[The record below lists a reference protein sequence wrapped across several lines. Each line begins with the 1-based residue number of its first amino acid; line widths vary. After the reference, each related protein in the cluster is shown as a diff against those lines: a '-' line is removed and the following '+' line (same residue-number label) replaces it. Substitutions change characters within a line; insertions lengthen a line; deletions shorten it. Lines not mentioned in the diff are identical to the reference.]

1 MLEKTY
7 KIIGGRIMKKTAVLL
22 YDSFCHF
29 EISVA
34 LEILALKNKEIV
46 VFAKSKE
53 LILSEERLKIVP
65 DKTIFELDIN
75 EYDSLLLPG
84 AVDIESAIKD
94 PEIIEFIK
102 KFSNKVIGAI
112 SIAPVLLLKAGIL
125 NGKPFMAGV
134 NKEELLEE
142 GFLESDLTLM
152 KDWDECIK
160 NPIEEGYILED
171 KIITSVSYNFV
182 KFGIQFAKILGIEIS
197 PKSFGI

>member
-1 MLEKTY
+1 
-7 KIIGGRIMKKTAVLL
+7 MKKTAVLL
-22 YDSFCHF
+22 YESFCHF

-34 LEILALKNKEIV
+34 LEILVLKNKEID

-53 LILSEERLKIVP
+53 VILSEERLKIVP
-65 DKTIFELDIN
+65 DKTIFDIDIN

-94 PEIIEFIK
+94 PEIIEFVK
-102 KFSNKVIGAI
+102 KFSDKVIGAI

-152 KDWDECIK
+152 KDWDECIE
-160 NPIEEGYILED
+160 NPIEKGYILED

-182 KFGIQFAKILGIEIS
+182 KFGIQFAKMLGIEIS

>member
-1 MLEKTY
+1 
-7 KIIGGRIMKKTAVLL
+7 MKKTVVLL
-22 YDSFCHF
+22 YESFCHF

-34 LEILALKNKEIV
+34 LEILALKNKEID

-53 LILSEERLKIVP
+53 VILSEERLKIVP

-94 PEIIEFIK
+94 PEIIEFVK
-102 KFSNKVIGAI
+102 KFSDKVIGAI

-152 KDWDECIK
+152 KDWDECLE

-182 KFGIQFAKILGIEIS
+182 KFGIQFAKMLGIEIS

>member
-1 MLEKTY
+1 
-7 KIIGGRIMKKTAVLL
+7 MKKTAVLL

-53 LILSEERLKIVP
+53 AILSEERLKIVP
-65 DKTIFELDIN
+65 EKTIFDLDIN

-112 SIAPVLLLKAGIL
+112 SIAPVLLLKAGVL

-152 KDWDECIK
+152 KDWDECIE
-160 NPIEEGYILED
+160 NPIEEGYLHSENIL
-171 KIITSVSYNFV
+171 TSVSYNFV
-182 KFGIQFAKILGIEIS
+182 RFGLQFAKMLGIEIS
-197 PKSFGI
+197 PKSFGV

>member
-1 MLEKTY
+1 
-7 KIIGGRIMKKTAVLL
+7 MKKTAVLL
-22 YDSFCHF
+22 YESFCHF

-34 LEILALKNKEIV
+34 LEILALKNKEID
-46 VFAKSKE
+46 VFAKSKGA
-53 LILSEERLKIVP
+53 ILSEERLKIVP

-94 PEIIEFIK
+94 SEIIEFIK
-102 KFSNKVIGAI
+102 KFNNKIIGAI

-125 NGKPFMAGV
+125 NSKPFMAGV

-152 KDWDECIK
+152 KDWDECIE
-160 NPIEEGYILED
+160 NSIEEGYILED

>member
-1 MLEKTY
+1 
-7 KIIGGRIMKKTAVLL
+7 MKKTAVLL

-34 LEILALKNKEIV
+34 LEILALKNKEID

-53 LILSEERLKIVP
+53 VILSEERLKIVP

-94 PEIIEFIK
+94 SEIIEFIK

-152 KDWDECIK
+152 KDWDECIE

-182 KFGIQFAKILGIEIS
+182 KFGLQFAKMLGIEIS

>member
-1 MLEKTY
+1 
-7 KIIGGRIMKKTAVLL
+7 MKKTAVLL
-22 YDSFCHF
+22 YESFCHF

-34 LEILALKNKEIV
+34 LEILALKNKEID

-53 LILSEERLKIVP
+53 VILSEERLKIVP

-94 PEIIEFIK
+94 SEIIEFIK

-152 KDWDECIK
+152 KDWDECIE

-182 KFGIQFAKILGIEIS
+182 KFGLQFAKMLGIEIS

>member
-1 MLEKTY
+1 
-7 KIIGGRIMKKTAVLL
+7 MKKTAVLL
-22 YDSFCHF
+22 YESFCHF

-34 LEILALKNKEIV
+34 LEILALKNKEID
-46 VFAKSKE
+46 VFAKSKGA
-53 LILSEERLKIVP
+53 ILSEERLKIVP

-94 PEIIEFIK
+94 PEIIEFVK
-102 KFSNKVIGAI
+102 KFGDKVIGAI

-125 NGKPFMAGV
+125 NSKPFMAGV

-152 KDWDECIK
+152 KDWDECIE

>member
-1 MLEKTY
+1 
-7 KIIGGRIMKKTAVLL
+7 MKKTAVLL
-22 YDSFCHF
+22 YESFCHF

-34 LEILALKNKEIV
+34 LEILELKNKEID
-46 VFAKSKE
+46 VFAKTKE
-53 LILSEERLKIVP
+53 AILSEERLKIVP

-84 AVDIESAIKD
+84 AVDIESAVKD
-94 PEIIEFIK
+94 PEIIEFVK
-102 KFSNKVIGAI
+102 KFSDKVIGAI

-152 KDWDECIK
+152 KDWDECIE
-160 NPIEEGYILED
+160 NQIEEGYILED

-182 KFGIQFAKILGIEIS
+182 KFGIQFAKMLGIEIS

>member
-1 MLEKTY
+1 
-7 KIIGGRIMKKTAVLL
+7 MKKTAVLL
-22 YDSFCHF
+22 YESFCHF

-34 LEILALKNKEIV
+34 LEILALKNKGID
-46 VFAKSKE
+46 VFAKSKGA
-53 LILSEERLKIVP
+53 ILSEERLKIVP

-84 AVDIESAIKD
+84 AVDIESAVKD
-94 PEIIEFIK
+94 PEIIEFVK
-102 KFSNKVIGAI
+102 KFSDKVIGAI

-152 KDWDECIK
+152 KDWDECIE

>member
-1 MLEKTY
+1 
-7 KIIGGRIMKKTAVLL
+7 MKKTAVLL
-22 YDSFCHF
+22 YESFCHF

-34 LEILALKNKEIV
+34 LEILALKNKEID
-46 VFAKSKE
+46 VFAKTKE
-53 LILSEERLKIVP
+53 AILSEERLKIVP

-84 AVDIESAIKD
+84 AVDIESAVKD
-94 PEIIEFIK
+94 PEIIEFVK
-102 KFSNKVIGAI
+102 KFSDKVIGAI

-152 KDWDECIK
+152 KDWDECIE
-160 NPIEEGYILED
+160 NQIEEGYILED
-171 KIITSVSYNFV
+171 RIITSVSYNFV
-182 KFGIQFAKILGIEIS
+182 KFGIQFAKMLGIEIS

>member
-1 MLEKTY
+1 
-7 KIIGGRIMKKTAVLL
+7 MKKTAVLL
-22 YDSFCHF
+22 YESFCHF

-34 LEILALKNKEIV
+34 LEILALKNKAID

-53 LILSEERLKIVP
+53 VILSEERLKIVP

-84 AVDIESAIKD
+84 AVDIESAVKD
-94 PEIIEFIK
+94 PEIIEFVK
-102 KFSNKVIGAI
+102 KFSDKVIGAI

-152 KDWDECIK
+152 NDWDKCIE
-160 NPIEEGYILED
+160 NPIEDGYILDD
-171 KIITSVSYNFV
+171 KIITSLSYNFV
-182 KFGIQFAKILGIEIS
+182 KFGIQFAKMLGIEIS

>member
-1 MLEKTY
+1 
-7 KIIGGRIMKKTAVLL
+7 MKKTAVLL

-34 LEILALKNKEIV
+34 LEILALKNKEID
-46 VFAKSKE
+46 VFAKTKE
-53 LILSEERLKIVP
+53 VILSEERLKIVP

-84 AVDIESAIKD
+84 AVDIESAVKD
-94 PEIIEFIK
+94 PEVIEFVK
-102 KFSNKVIGAI
+102 KFSDKVIGAI

-152 KDWDECIK
+152 KDWDECIE

-182 KFGIQFAKILGIEIS
+182 KFGIQFAKMLGIEIS

>member
-1 MLEKTY
+1 
-7 KIIGGRIMKKTAVLL
+7 MKKTAVLL

-53 LILSEERLKIVP
+53 AILSEERLKIVP
-65 DKTIFELDIN
+65 EKTIFDLDIN

-112 SIAPVLLLKAGIL
+112 SIAPILLLKAGIL

-152 KDWDECIK
+152 KDWDECIE
-160 NPIEEGYILED
+160 NPIEEGYLHSENIL
-171 KIITSVSYNFV
+171 TSVSYNFV
-182 KFGIQFAKILGIEIS
+182 KFGLRFAKMLGIEIS

>member
-1 MLEKTY
+1 
-7 KIIGGRIMKKTAVLL
+7 MKKTAVLL

-34 LEILALKNKEIV
+34 LEILALKNKEID

-53 LILSEERLKIVP
+53 VILSEERLKIVP

-84 AVDIESAIKD
+84 AVYIESAVKD
-94 PEIIEFIK
+94 PEIIEFVK
-102 KFSNKVIGAI
+102 KFSDKVIGAI

-125 NGKPFMAGV
+125 NSKPFMAGV

-152 KDWDECIK
+152 KDWDECIE

>member
-1 MLEKTY
+1 
-7 KIIGGRIMKKTAVLL
+7 MKKTAVLL
-22 YDSFCHF
+22 YESFCHF

-34 LEILALKNKEIV
+34 LEILALKNKGID
-46 VFAKSKE
+46 VFAKSKGA
-53 LILSEERLKIVP
+53 ILSEERLKIVP

-84 AVDIESAIKD
+84 AVDIESAVKD
-94 PEIIEFIK
+94 PEIIEFVK
-102 KFSNKVIGAI
+102 KFSDKVIGAI
-112 SIAPVLLLKAGIL
+112 LIAPVLLLKAGIL

-152 KDWDECIK
+152 KDWDECIE

-171 KIITSVSYNFV
+171 KIITSVSCNFV

>member
-1 MLEKTY
+1 
-7 KIIGGRIMKKTAVLL
+7 MKKTAVLL

-34 LEILALKNKEIV
+34 LEILALKNKEID
-46 VFAKSKE
+46 VFAKTKE
-53 LILSEERLKIVP
+53 VILSEERLKIVP
-65 DKTIFELDIN
+65 DKTIFELNIN

-84 AVDIESAIKD
+84 ALDIESAVKD
-94 PEIIEFIK
+94 PEVIEFVK
-102 KFSNKVIGAI
+102 KFSDKVIGAI

-152 KDWDECIK
+152 KDWDECIE

-171 KIITSVSYNFV
+171 KIITSISYNFV
-182 KFGIQFAKILGIEIS
+182 KFGIQFAKMLGIEIS

>member
-1 MLEKTY
+1 
-7 KIIGGRIMKKTAVLL
+7 MKKTAVLL
-22 YDSFCHF
+22 YESFCHF

-34 LEILALKNKEIV
+34 LEILALKNKEID

-53 LILSEERLKIVP
+53 VILSEDRLKIVP

-84 AVDIESAIKD
+84 AVDIESAVKD
-94 PEIIEFIK
+94 PEIIEFVK
-102 KFSNKVIGAI
+102 KFSDKVIGAI
-112 SIAPVLLLKAGIL
+112 SIAPVLLLKAGVL

-152 KDWDECIK
+152 KDWDECIE

-182 KFGIQFAKILGIEIS
+182 KFGIQFAKMLGIEIS